1 MVLKTVLLKTISRN
15 LLLKIIL
22 LKNVFEEL
30 IYDYFSGNAMIYF
43 LVDLFFAYNWFYVC
57 IVWILYVC
65 KMELPFCNF
74 FATQF

>member
-1 MVLKTVLLKTISRN
+1 MVLKTVLSKTILRN

-43 LVDLFFAYNWFYVC
+43 LVDLFFAYN
-57 IVWILYVC
+57 
-65 KMELPFCNF
+65 
-74 FATQF
+74 